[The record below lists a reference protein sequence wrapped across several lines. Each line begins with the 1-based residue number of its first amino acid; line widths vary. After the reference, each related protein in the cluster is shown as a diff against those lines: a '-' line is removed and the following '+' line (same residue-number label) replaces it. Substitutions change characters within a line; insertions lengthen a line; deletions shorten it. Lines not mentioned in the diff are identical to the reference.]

1 MLKNW
6 NAQNAQAGSLNTYYH
21 KKKAGRFVKQKIPV
35 PAKRHCFQMVESL
48 LCRDENSVNEHIQAG
63 ALDKD
68 KEKPLLAP
76 PGVFN
81 TAIF

>member
-1 MLKNW
+1 
-6 NAQNAQAGSLNTYYH
+6 
-21 KKKAGRFVKQKIPV
+21 
-35 PAKRHCFQMVESL
+35 MVESL

-68 KEKPLLAP
+68 KEKPLLAA